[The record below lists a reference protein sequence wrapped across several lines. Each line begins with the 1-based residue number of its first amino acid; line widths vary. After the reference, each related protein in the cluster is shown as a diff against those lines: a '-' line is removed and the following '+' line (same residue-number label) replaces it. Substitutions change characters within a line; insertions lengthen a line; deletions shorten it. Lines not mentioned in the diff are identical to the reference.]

1 MNYEDYSD
9 SELYSMVCESNEDAK
24 DILFAKYKY
33 IIDIVIKKYAF
44 TAMKYSFEYKDLYQE
59 ALVGFSDAL
68 ISYQEDKN
76 TSIAT
81 FITLCVDRR
90 LQNAVRKA
98 GRIKNKI
105 LLESLSLD
113 HVYEQYEIPLKE
125 VISDHSVNDPL
136 VNITKD
142 EEFDELLLFIEKS
155 LSASEF
161 EVYKLLVSG
170 LSYQEIAKVLNKQPK
185 QIDNAIQRLKSKI
198 KIILKERKESAK

>member
-1 MNYEDYSD
+1 MNYEEYSD

-24 DILFAKYKY
+24 DILFVKYKY

-44 TAMKYSFEYKDLYQE
+44 TAMKYGFEYKDLYQE

-90 LQNAVRKA
+90 LQNAIRKA

-125 VISDHSVNDPL
+125 VISDHSLNDPL

-142 EEFDELLLFIEKS
+142 EEFDELLLFIERS
-155 LSASEF
+155 LSSSEY

-185 QIDNAIQRLKSKI
+185 QIDNAIQRLKNKI
-198 KIILKERKESAK
+198 KMILKDRKENAK